1 MATRNRK
8 STTRRRKPTQ
18 VKTAA
23 RAKTPSS
30 RGLRWGLAL
39 IGGVILATLVFWFL
53 RSEPT
58 RRESVSPAPRQAS
71 TPSESNLLA
80 ELRGAAETL
89 LQIKD
94 EELRL
99 ARQVKTSF
107 PRDVQAWVLLG
118 NVLYQHGDLPQAMD
132 VWTQGLSL
140 DPKHVKLH
148 LRLGVAAADLGE
160 PEQALACWAK
170 ALDINSNSPELRWRM
185 ANVHI
190 DQGQHREAAALL
202 EQACKIAPRATRNYF
217 LLGQSYLQLQ
227 DYDKARLNYEKAIE
241 LSPDSYNA
249 YYGLANVHLR
259 LKDRDK
265 AQVFMQRFRELKKTR
280 DALPENQTP
289 VDEVPG
295 ARMRMARRYMEAYSI
310 YQKARLHPEGETLLK
325 RAIDLAPENTKYLEK
340 MGVHYH
346 ALRRLPEALGVFERA
361 RKIDPNNPL
370 FYLNISKI
378 YVVQKRFDQ
387 AERIL
392 SQTIARF
399 PGNGLAHGEFAQLY
413 LRSGRNAAQAL
424 ELAQKAVQ
432 CQASASH
439 YFLLSWACDV
449 NRDYAG
455 ALRAIEKAASLA
467 PKNEKYRMLH
477 ETIKQKM

>member
-1 MATRNRK
+1 
-8 STTRRRKPTQ
+8 
-18 VKTAA
+18 
-23 RAKTPSS
+23 
-30 RGLRWGLAL
+30 
-39 IGGVILATLVFWFL
+39 VILLALVFWFL
-53 RSEPT
+53 RSEFT
-58 RRESVSPAPRQAS
+58 RREPVSPAPKQAS
-71 TPSESNLLA
+71 TPPESTLLT
-80 ELRGAAETL
+80 ELRGVAETL
-89 LQIKD
+89 PQIKE

-99 ARQVKTSF
+99 ARQVKASF
-107 PRDVQAWVLLG
+107 PRDVQAWILLG
-118 NVLYQHGDLPQAMD
+118 NVFYQHGDLPQAMD

-140 DPKHVKLH
+140 DPKHVKLY
-148 LRLGVAAADLGE
+148 LRLGIAAADLGE
-160 PEQALACWAK
+160 PEQALAYWRK
-170 ALDINSNSPELRWRM
+170 ALEINPQSPELRWRM
-185 ANVHI
+185 ANIYI
-190 DQGQHREAAALL
+190 DQGQHRKAAELL
-202 EQACKIAPRATRNYF
+202 EQECKIAPRATRNYF

-249 YYGLANVHLR
+249 YYGLANVYLR
-259 LKDRDK
+259 LKDRDR
-265 AQVFMQRFRELKKTR
+265 AQVFMQRFRDLKKTR
-280 DALPENQTP
+280 DALPENQTA

-295 ARMRMARRYMEAYSI
+295 ARARMARRYMEAYSI
-310 YQKARLHPEGETLLK
+310 YQKARRHPEGEILLK
-325 RAIDLAPENTKYLEK
+325 RAIYLDPKNTKYLEK

-346 ALRRLPEALGVFERA
+346 TLRRLPEALGVFERA

-399 PGNGLAHGEFAQLY
+399 PDNGLAYGELAQLY
-413 LRSGRNAAQAL
+413 LQTGQNAVQAL
-424 ELAQKAVQ
+424 ELAKKAVQ
-432 CQASASH
+432 YQASASH

-455 ALRAIEKAASLA
+455 ALRAIEKAAALA
-467 PKNEKYRMLH
+467 PKNKKYRMLH